1 MCSAIDL
8 RITLSFTSSS
18 RAPSTRAGTGPDGCA
33 GARRRGAGLD
43 LRDHGAHP
51 HGFAFPDCDL
61 HELAFERRGDLG
73 VDLVRDH
80 LDEGL
85 IALDEIALV
94 LQPLVDRAF
103 GDGLAEL
110 GHLDLRDGHAASVA
124 EG

>member
-1 MCSAIDL
+1 MSDACLL
-8 RITLSFTSSS
+8 RL
-18 RAPSTRAGTGPDGCA
+18 RLVGG
-33 GARRRGAGLD
+33 GARRRGAGLA
-43 LRDHGAHP
+43 LRVARAPP
-51 HGFAFPDCDL
+51 HGLAFPDRDL
-61 HELAFERRGDLG
+61 YELAFERRGDLG

-110 GHLDLRDGHAASVA
+110 GHLDLREGHVASVA
-124 EG
+124 EA